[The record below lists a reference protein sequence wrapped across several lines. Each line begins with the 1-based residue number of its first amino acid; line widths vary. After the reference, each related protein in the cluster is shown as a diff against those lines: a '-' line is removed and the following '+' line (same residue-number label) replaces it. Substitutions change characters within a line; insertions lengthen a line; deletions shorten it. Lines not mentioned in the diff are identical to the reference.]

1 MPQSAGRR
9 AGRALVLLL
18 LLSAFA
24 YGSYMRFIAPR
35 GGISGLQLPFLP
47 QKERPFTVVV
57 DSWVGSLPAQLIK
70 IRGYD
75 EELGLNLQIK
85 YQEDDSERLKMLS
98 RGEADFTSIALNSWV
113 RNSGGERADTKA
125 IFKIDDSFGADALVV
140 DSRKI
145 QTINDLIDKR
155 VAYTD
160 NGVGEYF
167 LFYLLRVVG
176 LSPRDIVALPQ
187 DNMDKVVAAFREGRA
202 DAVVS
207 WEPEITNKLLPIVGA
222 KKLIS
227 TREAANLI
235 VDLGVVSERAAQQR
249 SEDVQK
255 FTQAW
260 FAAVNYLSSRPESA
274 FEKLAAAL
282 PPDVYGRLTPD
293 DIKAMF
299 GGVKM
304 TSFAENIAV
313 FDVEPLTGYTG
324 PHIWDLIDSVNRV
337 YVSAGKMKNG
347 LDATRAYRADFLAAA
362 RGQLDA
368 GGLDPALVGAP
379 AAPKPDA
386 PAAQLDPT
394 QVEHATRAV
403 AQLKVDRVNFDPD
416 SATIRPES
424 FPILDDVVQT
434 MKNFPTYYLIIDGYV
449 HDIYGG
455 KGTPAQMQS
464 LQNFSLKRAEAVAKY
479 IIDKGGFDPKRVIPR
494 GMGASV
500 QVSATDPELNR
511 RTEFKLVEA
520 TGAGK

>member
-1 MPQSAGRR
+1 MSQSGGRR

-24 YGSYMRFIAPR
+24 YGAYMRFIAPR
-35 GGISGLQLPFLP
+35 GGIGGLNLPFLP
-47 QKERPFTVVV
+47 QKSRPFTVVV

-70 IRGYD
+70 VRGYD

-85 YQEDDSERLKMLS
+85 YQENDSERLKMLS

-113 RNSGGERADTKA
+113 RNSDGGRAAAKA

-145 QTINDLIDKR
+145 KTINDLIDKR

-207 WEPEITNKLLPIVGA
+207 WEPEITNKLLPIAGA

-235 VDLGVVSERAAQQR
+235 VDVGVVSERAAQQR
-249 SEDVQK
+249 SDDIKK

-260 FAAVNYLSSRPESA
+260 FAAVNYLSARPESA
-274 FEKLAAAL
+274 YEKLAAAL
-282 PPDVYGRLTPD
+282 PADVYGRLTPD

-304 TSFAENIAV
+304 TSFEENIAV
-313 FDVEPLTGYTG
+313 FDVEPLTGYSG

-337 YVSAGKMKNG
+337 YVSAGKMKSG
-347 LDATRAYRADFLAAA
+347 LDATRAYRAEFLAAA
-362 RGQLDA
+362 RGQIDA
-368 GGLDPALVGAP
+368 SLDPALVGG
-379 AAPKPDA
+379 AAGPKPDG
-386 PAAQLDPT
+386 PAAQIDPAK
-394 QVEHATRAV
+394 VEQATRAV
-403 AQLKVDRVNFDPD
+403 AQLKVDRINFDPD

-424 FPILDDVVQT
+424 YPILDDVVQT

-449 HDIYGG
+449 YDIYGG

-479 IIDKGGFDPKRVIPR
+479 IIDKGGFDPNRVIPR
-494 GMGASV
+494 GLGASV

-520 TGAGK
+520 AGAGK

>member
-1 MPQSAGRR
+1 MPQSSGRR

-24 YGSYMRFIAPR
+24 YGTYARFIAPR
-35 GGISGLQLPFLP
+35 GGISGLRLPFLP
-47 QKERPFTVVV
+47 HSERPLTVVV

-75 EELGLNLQIK
+75 EELGLKLQIK
-85 YQEDDSERLKMLS
+85 YQEDDGERLRMLS

-113 RNSGGERADTKA
+113 RNSAGQRANA
-125 IFKIDDSFGADALVV
+125 VAVFKIDDSFGADALVV

-187 DNMDKVVAAFREGRA
+187 DNMDQVVAAFRDGRA

-207 WEPEITNKLLPIVGA
+207 WEPEITNKLLPIAGA

-235 VDLGVVSERAAQQR
+235 VDMGIVSERAAQQR
-249 SEDVQK
+249 SEDVKK
-255 FTQAW
+255 FIQAW
-260 FAAVNYLSSRPESA
+260 FAAVNYLNSRPEA
-274 FEKLAAAL
+274 AYEKLAAAL
-282 PPDVYGRLTPD
+282 PADVYGRLTPS

-304 TSFAENIAV
+304 TSFAENLAV
-313 FDVEPLTGYTG
+313 FDVEPQSGYSG
-324 PHIWDLIDSVNRV
+324 PRIWELIDSVNRV
-337 YVSAGKMKNG
+337 YVSAGKLRSG
-347 LDATRAYRADFLAAA
+347 LDAAHAYRADFLAAVRDQDSVA
-362 RGQLDA
+362 
-368 GGLDPALVGAP
+368 GLDPTTIGGS
-379 AAPKPDA
+379 AAPKPEA
-386 PAAQLDPT
+386 PSVEIDPG
-394 QVEHATRAV
+394 QVERTTRAV
-403 AQLKVDRVNFDPD
+403 AQLKVDRINFDPD

-424 FPILDDVVQT
+424 YAILDDIVQT
-434 MKNFPTYYLIIDGYV
+434 LKNFPTYYLIIDGYV

-455 KGTPAQMQS
+455 RGTPAQLQALQS
-464 LQNFSLKRAEAVAKY
+464 FSLKRAEAVAKY
-479 IIDKGGFDPKRVIPR
+479 IVEKGGFDPKRVIPR
-494 GMGASV
+494 GLGASA
-500 QVSATDPELNR
+500 QVSASDPELNR

-520 TGAGK
+520 AGAGK